1 MHVFRFKKLCKPGFC
16 ILQTKYRIIFTIAFA
31 NVSSS
36 DTWILAITQSSIR
49 HENRL
54 GNSDAGKISVFSTSG
69 STAICKQKE
78 NYNIRHENR
87 LGNSDAG
94 KISVF
99 STSGNT
105 AICKQKENYNIRHE
119 NRLGNSDAGKISV
132 FSTSGNTAICKQ
144 KGNYS
149 IRQLDNSMPNKIY
162 KYLLN
167 QIYQYSLKCESQIGE
182 NIINKLFT
190 MHTHHFNCSSLIK
203 YI

>member
-69 STAICKQKE
+69 
-78 NYNIRHENR
+78 
-87 LGNSDAG
+87 
-94 KISVF
+94 
-99 STSGNT
+99 
-105 AICKQKENYNIRHE
+105 
-119 NRLGNSDAGKISV
+119 
-132 FSTSGNTAICKQ
+132 NTAICKQ
-144 KGNYS
+144 KGNYN

-182 NIINKLFT
+182 NIINKLLT

-203 YI
+203 HI

>member
-1 MHVFRFKKLCKPGFC
+1 MLKKETIRLFNNYFLYRRIVCTESWQIDLEFQHFIKIVNNWSEEIIKCLRKQNTWRKWYSNMHVFRFKKLCKPGFC
-16 ILQTKYRIIFTIAFA
+16 ILQTKYWIIFTIAFA

-69 STAICKQKE
+69 
-78 NYNIRHENR
+78 
-87 LGNSDAG
+87 
-94 KISVF
+94 
-99 STSGNT
+99 NT
-105 AICKQKENYNIRHE
+105 AICKQKDNYN
-119 NRLGNSDAGKISV
+119 
-132 FSTSGNTAICKQ
+132 
-144 KGNYS
+144 

-182 NIINKLFT
+182 NIINKLLT

-203 YI
+203 HI

>member
-16 ILQTKYRIIFTIAFA
+16 ILQKKYRIIFTIAFA

-36 DTWILAITQSSIR
+36 DTWILAITQSS
-49 HENRL
+49 
-54 GNSDAGKISVFSTSG
+54 
-69 STAICKQKE
+69 
-78 NYNIRHENR
+78 IRHENR

>member
-16 ILQTKYRIIFTIAFA
+16 ILQKKYRIIFTIAFA

-36 DTWILAITQSSIR
+36 DTWILAITQSS
-49 HENRL
+49 
-54 GNSDAGKISVFSTSG
+54 
-69 STAICKQKE
+69 
-78 NYNIRHENR
+78 
-87 LGNSDAG
+87 
-94 KISVF
+94 
-99 STSGNT
+99 
-105 AICKQKENYNIRHE
+105 IRHE